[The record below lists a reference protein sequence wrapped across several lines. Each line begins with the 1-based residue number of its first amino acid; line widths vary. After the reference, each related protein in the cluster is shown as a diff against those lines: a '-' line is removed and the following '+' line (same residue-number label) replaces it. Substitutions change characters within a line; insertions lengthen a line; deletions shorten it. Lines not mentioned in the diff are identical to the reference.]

1 MAVKPFKVG
10 QRVMMSEEGVKNH
23 GEKYRN
29 TVFKINYV
37 CPIAFNFIGRESK
50 ATVGEHLN
58 DLVEIKDGKES
69 DYLFPDALYDSE
81 LMDEVSHHRFNSP
94 TQAEGWK

>member
-1 MAVKPFKVG
+1 MTVKPFKVG
-10 QRVMMSEEGVKNH
+10 QRVMMSEEGIKNH

-29 TVFKINYV
+29 TVFKINDV

-81 LMDEVSHHRFNSP
+81 LIDE
-94 TQAEGWK
+94 AERWK